1 MVDGV
6 RAWRPAVPSLRETSY
21 ADIDHAYP
29 LHTHDDWTVMLVD
42 RGVITY
48 GLDGAAH
55 RATPGALTLLPPGIA
70 HDGRS
75 AHVGEGYRKRVL
87 YLSGDWLP
95 DASASRIARR
105 PTILREAAIAAVRRV
120 HAALKHPG
128 DELAAEHWLLAARDA
143 ALEHAGTTPVAVADA
158 PLARRLR
165 EMLDARTT
173 DSLTIAGA
181 ARELAVNPSHLVRAF
196 SRAYGIAPHRYLV
209 ARRVDAARHLLLSG
223 MRAAD
228 VAAGT
233 GFHDQ
238 AHLTRHFR
246 RVLGVT
252 PATFAA
258 SSRTRRGGP
267 DPAVRS

>member
-1 MVDGV
+1 MVDRV
-6 RAWRPAVPSLRETSY
+6 RAWRPAVPSLRETYY

-48 GLDGAAH
+48 GLDGAMFE
-55 RATPGALTLLPPGIA
+55 ATPAALTLLPPGIV

-75 AHVGEGYRKRVL
+75 ARAGEGYRKRVL
-87 YLSGDWLP
+87 YLEGDWLP
-95 DASASRIARR
+95 EPTVSRIARR
-105 PTILREAAIAAVRRV
+105 PTIAHGSAVRAVRRV
-120 HAALKHPG
+120 HAALQHPG
-128 DELAAEHWLLAARDA
+128 DELAAEHWLLAAREA
-143 ALEHAGTTPVAVADA
+143 VLEHAGTTHTPVADV

-165 EMLDARTT
+165 ELLDARLAEP
-173 DSLTIAGA
+173 LTIADA
-181 ARELAVNPSHLVRAF
+181 ARELTANPSHLVRVF

-209 ARRVDAARHLLLSG
+209 ARRVDAARRQLLSG
-223 MRAAD
+223 SRPAD
-228 VAAGT
+228 VAVRT

-252 PATFAA
+252 PARFAA
-258 SSRTRRGGP
+258 SSVGRTDSVTGAR
-267 DPAVRS
+267 AT